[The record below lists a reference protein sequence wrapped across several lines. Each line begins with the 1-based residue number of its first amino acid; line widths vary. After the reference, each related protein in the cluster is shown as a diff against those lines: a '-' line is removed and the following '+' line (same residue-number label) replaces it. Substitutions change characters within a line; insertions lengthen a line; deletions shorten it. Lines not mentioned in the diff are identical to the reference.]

1 MQPILTERLQLRPP
15 CKQDAAPLLAIRNS
29 PFVLRYNAMRPLTL
43 QQMEQKLTARLDAGA
58 VLQGQRVCYRSCLF
72 LSRPDALS
80 DRFALPFLLSRRVLV
95 PAGLYER
102 GACRPHPAAVCAGRT
117 TALRTV
123 LFPEYRLPRAACQ
136 AGLPTGGL
144 PAARRTGVQRNH
156 LRRLP
161 VFNPEGRILI

>member
-43 QQMEQKLTARLDAGA
+43 PQMEQQLSELHDSMLVLSCKDSGFVIGA
-58 VLQGQRVCYRSCLF
+58 AFFS
-72 LSRPDALS
+72 PD
-80 DRFALPFLLSRRVLV
+80 RMRYQT
-95 PAGLYER
+95 G
-102 GACRPHPAAVCAGRT
+102 PHPAAVCAGRT

-123 LFPEYRLPRAACQ
+123 LFPEHRLPRAACQ
-136 AGLPTGGL
+136 AGLPTGRL
-144 PAARRTGVQRNH
+144 PAARRTGVWRDH

>member
-1 MQPILTERLQLRPP
+1 MQPILTERLKLRPP
-15 CKQDAAPLLAIRNS
+15 CNQDAAPLLAIRNS

-43 QQMEQKLTARLDAGA
+43 PQMEQQLEQLHDSMLVLSCKDSGLVIGA
-58 VLQGQRVCYRSCLF
+58 VFFSPDRMRYQTGSLCL
-72 LSRPDALS
+72 SYW
-80 DRFALPFLLSRRVLV
+80 RVLV

-117 TALRTV
+117 TALRTM
-123 LFPEYRLPRAACQ
+123 LFPKHCLPRAACQ
-136 AGLPTGGL
+136 AGLPTGRL
-144 PAARRTGVQRNH
+144 PATRRTGVRRNH